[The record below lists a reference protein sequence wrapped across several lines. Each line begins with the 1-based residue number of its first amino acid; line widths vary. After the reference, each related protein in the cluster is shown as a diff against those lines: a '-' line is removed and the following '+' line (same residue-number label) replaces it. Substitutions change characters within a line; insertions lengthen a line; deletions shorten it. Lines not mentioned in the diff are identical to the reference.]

1 MIKEILLSSL
11 LTINND
17 TIKETTMAS
26 DDEGEIIEWC
36 GYKWLSQERWGQ
48 IHPDKALQWYDPTAI
63 EINDKGQLILKTH
76 YNSKYFEEFDIESTI
91 GVGFM
96 SNTTEFGHG
105 YFEIEAMLP
114 TGKHLWPAFWMWSFQ
129 SWPPE
134 IDIFE
139 GYTNNW
145 GGYFRFDIKNPLGF
159 WHVNTNVH
167 LGYMPDNY
175 SIGAKSHWMGFK
187 NPAKHFIK
195 YGCEWTEEH
204 IKIFFDGRLV
214 RYITD
219 ADTMEKLKGKTMNII
234 INNAVQ
240 AGMDVDNPTR
250 SKFIINYFKYEPQ
263 L

>member
-1 MIKEILLSSL
+1 MWKITLSIILC
-11 LTINND
+11 INVMMSEGQVD
-17 TIKETTMAS
+17 TI
-26 DDEGEIIEWC
+26 EWS
-36 GYKWLSQERWGQ
+36 GYEWLPQERWGQ
-48 IHPDKALQWYDPTAI
+48 IHPDKSLQWYDPSAI
-63 EINDKGQLILKTH
+63 EINDKDQLILKTH
-76 YNSKYFEEFDIESTI
+76 RNPKYFEELDVVSII

-96 SNTTEFGHG
+96 SNTTEFKYG
-105 YFEIEAMLP
+105 YFEVEAMLP
-114 TGKHLWPAFWMWSFQ
+114 TGKFLWPAFWMWSFQ

-139 GYTNNW
+139 GYTKNR

-195 YGCEWTEEH
+195 YGCEWTKDH
-204 IKIFFDGRLV
+204 IKIYYDGRLV
-214 RYITD
+214 RHITD
-219 ADTMEKLKGKTMNII
+219 DDVMDKLKGKTMNII

-240 AGMDVDNPTR
+240 DGIDLDDPTQ
-250 SKFIINYFKYEPQ
+250 SEFIINYFKYEPYE
-263 L
+263 